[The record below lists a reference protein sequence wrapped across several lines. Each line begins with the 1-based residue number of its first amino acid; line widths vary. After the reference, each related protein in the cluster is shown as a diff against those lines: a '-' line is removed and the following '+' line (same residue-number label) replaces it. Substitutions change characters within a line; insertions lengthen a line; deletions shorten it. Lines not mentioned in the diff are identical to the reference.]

1 MKNVDKRPRA
11 WGEWLVCP
19 IAVRLPCRSGHPASS
34 SGLFYSILGFRLG
47 CGLPLHVLSRFLSE
61 RRQHCHEPPRTFAP
75 KLTAI
80 PANLLNE
87 GLAATDGKQYSFFV
101 RN

>member
-1 MKNVDKRPRA
+1 MVWMLAWPRLN
-11 WGEWLVCP
+11 WIC
-19 IAVRLPCRSGHPASS
+19 
-34 SGLFYSILGFRLG
+34 
-47 CGLPLHVLSRFLSE
+47 SRVPNF
-61 RRQHCHEPPRTFAP
+61 
-75 KLTAI
+75 TAI